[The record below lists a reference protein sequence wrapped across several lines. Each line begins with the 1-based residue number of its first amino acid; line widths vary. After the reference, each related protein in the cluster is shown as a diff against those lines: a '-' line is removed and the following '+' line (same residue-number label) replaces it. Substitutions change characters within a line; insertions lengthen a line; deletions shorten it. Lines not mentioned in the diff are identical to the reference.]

1 MKKVFGV
8 LAAVMVSST
17 GFALDA
23 EKPLVSIDSIM
34 IMQKS
39 KEGQKLAGEIQKEIA
54 KFQAEVQNS
63 QKELAQ
69 LQEQLTKQTEK
80 GAINADAKQGKV
92 EALNAKRKTLERE
105 FTDKEEQLRASIQK
119 RQLALRDTQLKVINK
134 VSEKEGWGLLVD
146 KNTPGVL
153 FVSKAIDKTPI
164 VLAAVDADYSAG
176 KATTTKVASNKPA
189 TPKPSVQGA

>member
-8 LAAVMVSST
+8 LAALMVSST
-17 GFALDA
+17 GFALDT

-39 KEGQKLAGEIQKEIA
+39 KEGQKLAGEIQKEIT

-63 QKELAQ
+63 QKELAE
-69 LQEQLTKQTEK
+69 LSK
-80 GAINADAKQGKV
+80 GLDIQGKALNTDAKQGKT
-92 EALNAKRKTLERE
+92 EALTQKRKELERK

-119 RQLALRDTQLKVINK
+119 RQIALRDSQLKVINK

-153 FVSKAIDKTPI
+153 FVSKAIDKTPM
-164 VLAAVDADYSAG
+164 VLAAVDAAYSI
-176 KATTTKVASNKPA
+176 PC
-189 TPKPSVQGA
+189 